1 MANDS
6 STGGYLTPATSPAP
20 LEGQALNRFLQQ
32 VWVGITGLDGT
43 LIRPRWQAEPPAIPP
58 FGTDWMAFGITRRK
72 GDTFTSTI
80 HDPTGNG
87 NDSVY
92 RQEMLDILCTFYGPD
107 ADNYASLLREGLF
120 VAQNREVLQLNN
132 FGLVEVGE
140 AVAVPEIIKDR
151 WTYRVDMRVTLR
163 RSILRTYPVLNI
175 LSAEG
180 TVDTDPYTI
189 PFTVSE

>member
-1 MANDS
+1 MNDS
-6 STGGYLTPATSPAP
+6 STGGYLLPATSPAP

-43 LIRPRWQAEPPAIPP
+43 LIRPRWQAEPPAIQP

>member
-6 STGGYLTPATSPAP
+6 SAGGYLTPATSPAP

-32 VWVGITGLDGT
+32 VWVGITGLDGM

>member
-43 LIRPRWQAEPPAIPP
+43 LIRPRWQPEPPAIPA

-92 RQEMLDILCTFYGPD
+92 RQEVLDILCTFYGPD

-120 VAQNREVLQLNN
+120 VSQNREVLQLNN

-140 AVAVPEIIKDR
+140 AIAVPELIKER
-151 WTYRVDMRVTLR
+151 WTYRVDMKVTLR

>member
-43 LIRPRWQAEPPAIPP
+43 LIRPRWQPEPPAIPP